1 MYSAKLLCFASF
13 KAISAVE
20 LSATKRCWIFQVPVV
35 LLLLNNTSTFYL
47 YKYKSFFQML
57 AVEWVIAKCK
67 NKRVKLPFELFC

>member
-20 LSATKRCWIFQVPVV
+20 LSATKWCWIFQVPVV

-47 YKYKSFFQML
+47 YKYKSFFPNARGGVSDSKM
-57 AVEWVIAKCK
+57 WK
-67 NKRVKLPFELFC
+67 